1 VEDLRARAKRLIEGA
16 YAATRNADY
25 FTLLGVRP
33 TASARAIER
42 AAAACTAPLLAL
54 DLDTLGLAELGPLRT
69 DVLEC
74 YAEAQRAL
82 RDDDA
87 RARYARGLG
96 LFAGA

>member
-1 VEDLRARAKRLIEGA
+1 VLVRAGFIEGA

-33 TASARAIER
+33 SASARAVER
-42 AAAACTAPLLAL
+42 AVRPSARRLCWASTSRRWASESWRRCGA
-54 DLDTLGLAELGPLRT
+54 

-87 RARYARGLG
+87 RARYARALG
-96 LFAGA
+96 LVAGA